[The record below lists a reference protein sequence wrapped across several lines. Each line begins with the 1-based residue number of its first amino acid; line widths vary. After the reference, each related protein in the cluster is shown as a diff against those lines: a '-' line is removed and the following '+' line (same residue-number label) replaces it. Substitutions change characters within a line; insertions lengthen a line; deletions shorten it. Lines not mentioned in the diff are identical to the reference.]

1 MTYTMEQ
8 MWAAANAAGNHSD
21 EEATVGDMLAECL
34 NRIDATQEYATLF
47 YGQQEYFGTTSW
59 DQMEHVMY
67 LLDGEPDG
75 ADD

>member
-8 MWAAANAAGNHSD
+8 MWGLVNTADLLPAETGAA
-21 EEATVGDMLAECL
+21 LAECL
-34 NRIDATQEYATLF
+34 NRIEAVQEYARLF
-47 YGQQEYFGTTSW
+47 YGQQKYFGTTTW
-59 DQMEHVMY
+59 DQMEHVLY

>member
-8 MWAAANAAGNHSD
+8 MRSMADNEDIWNT
-21 EEATVGDMLAECL
+21 EIGDMLTECL
-34 NRIDATQEYATLF
+34 NRIEATQEYATMF
-47 YGQQEYFGTTSW
+47 YGQQEYFGTTTW
-59 DQMEHVMY
+59 DRMGHVMY